1 MKSNIIPSI
10 IIAAAILAVALI
22 SRQSGAYQVQ
32 AFMDQLEQSVQS
44 KDSEGNTQI
53 GRIVKGLSSSAAE
66 GMRKGFQGSQD
77 EEAKREL
84 EIRDL
89 IKIKDV
95 KINSGRMKNQ
105 EKVIG
110 LVKNESSE
118 IVQNISLNV
127 VFKDSNGALLD
138 VSGKF
143 SSINGVLKPGQ
154 ELGFEVDRELG
165 DFQEKDEV
173 LAQRKAAEVV
183 VSITKL
189 SILK

>member
-32 AFMDQLEQSVQS
+32 AFMDQLEHSVQS

-66 GMRKGFQGSQD
+66 GMRKSFQGSEN

-127 VFKDSNGALLD
+127 VFKNSNGALLD

-143 SSINGVLKPGQ
+143 TSVNGVLKPGQ

-165 DFQEKDEV
+165 DFQEKDEFLV
-173 LAQRKAAEVV
+173 QRKAAKVV